1 MSIFGSLKIAGSALY
16 AQRLRMDVVANNV
29 ANVNSTRGEDGQ
41 PYRRQSV
48 VFREQTAGASFNN
61 LLGRATGATEPGGV
75 EVTDIHR
82 DTSAPRKVQDP
93 THPDADEE
101 GYIYLPNVDVT
112 TEMTDLVSATRAYQA
127 SSTVIN
133 ATKAIAQSALNIG
146 RGG

>member
-16 AQRLRMDVVANNV
+16 AQRLRMDVIANNV
-29 ANVNSTRGEDGQ
+29 ANVNSTRGEDGR

-48 VFREQTAGASFNN
+48 VFREQTSGASFDN
-61 LLGRATGATEPGGV
+61 LLGRATGATEAGGV
-75 EVTDIHR
+75 QVTDIHR
-82 DTSAPRKVQDP
+82 DTSPPRKVHDP

-101 GYIYLPNVDVT
+101 GYIYLPNVDVV

-146 RGG
+146 RG

>member
-1 MSIFGSLKIAGSALY
+1 MTIFGSLRIAGSSLF
-16 AQRLRMDVVANNV
+16 AQRLRMDVIANNV
-29 ANVNSTRGEDGQ
+29 ANVNSTRGEDGL

-48 VFREQTAGASFNN
+48 VFREQAVGASFDNI
-61 LLGRATGATEPGGV
+61 LGKATGKTEAGGV

-82 DTSAPRKVQDP
+82 DTSAPRKVHEP
-93 THPDADEE
+93 THPDADDE

-146 RGG
+146 RG

>member
-1 MSIFGSLKIAGSALY
+1 MSIFGSLRISGSALF
-16 AQRLRMDVVANNV
+16 AQRLRMDVIANNV

-48 VFREQTAGASFNN
+48 VFREQAVGASFDNI
-61 LLGRATGATEPGGV
+61 LGKATGKTEAGGV

-82 DTSAPRKVQDP
+82 DTSAPRKVHEP
-93 THPDADEE
+93 THPDADDE

-133 ATKAIAQSALNIG
+133 ATKSIAQSALNIG
-146 RGG
+146 RG

>member
-1 MSIFGSLKIAGSALY
+1 MSIFSSLRISGSALF
-16 AQRLRMDVVANNV
+16 AQRLRMDVIANNV

-41 PYRRQSV
+41 AYRRQSV
-48 VFREQTAGASFNN
+48 VFREQAVGGSFNN
-61 LLGRATGATEPGGV
+61 ILGKATGRTEAGGV

-82 DTSAPRKVQDP
+82 DTSAPRKVHEP
-93 THPDADEE
+93 THPDADDE

-146 RGG
+146 RG